1 MKVYIHTHHMI
12 MDSIWDLL
20 DVIQNPTEVSRSI
33 SFKGLSIRPKLRM
46 WSAFPQKILIG

>member
-20 DVIQNPTEVSRSI
+20 GVIQNPTGVSRST
-33 SFKGLSIRPKLRM
+33 SFKGLSVRPRAVDVVCLFTED
-46 WSAFPQKILIG
+46 AE